1 MYKSR
6 GVLWVGVPGCIELP
20 GKFREP
26 VEGLLGSLEEV
37 TAGGAH
43 TVIGALNISLPFSSL
58 LPPALLLL
66 TLPLSPPSHSWRAR
80 NGMDRRAQPAVR
92 CSPLPGEHIVHRG
105 AALWENVARNFD
117 AVGCWCGHAAIV
129 NRFGW
134 ILYSSCIH
142 FSLIGHSLSLSLSR
156 TRDSVALLRVP
167 CPLTFSHH
175 FASTHP
181 HGT

>member
-58 LPPALLLL
+58 LPPSLLLL
-66 TLPLSPPSHSWRAR
+66 TLPLSLPPSHSWRAR

-105 AALWENVARNFD
+105 AALRENVARNFD
-117 AVGCWCGHAAIV
+117 AVGCWCGHAAITV
-129 NRFGW
+129 M
-134 ILYSSCIH
+134 
-142 FSLIGHSLSLSLSR
+142 
-156 TRDSVALLRVP
+156 P
-167 CPLTFSHH
+167 
-175 FASTHP
+175 
-181 HGT
+181 